1 MLNRSLRH
9 EDLPDLPVLMN
20 VRSLQL
26 FITKAFTALAV
37 ICEVP
42 DLSQVVGDTNTFPVR
57 FAIVDLPQTTRS
69 LLIGIGGRVCMANTA
84 PDVDERFPYART
96 FISSSFVQ
104 FGSTCIVAGVCE
116 VDWVCVIL
124 LREQLPLIA
133 DAMIF
138 CVCAV
143 YTFGVKLTLSMV
155 SVPLLACICIAS
167 PPHHTFSIRIP
178 ENAD

>member
-1 MLNRSLRH
+1 
-9 EDLPDLPVLMN
+9 MN

-42 DLSQVVGDTNTFPVR
+42 ELSQVVGDTNTFPVR

-124 LREQLPLIA
+124 LR
-133 DAMIF
+133 
-138 CVCAV
+138 
-143 YTFGVKLTLSMV
+143 
-155 SVPLLACICIAS
+155 
-167 PPHHTFSIRIP
+167 
-178 ENAD
+178 